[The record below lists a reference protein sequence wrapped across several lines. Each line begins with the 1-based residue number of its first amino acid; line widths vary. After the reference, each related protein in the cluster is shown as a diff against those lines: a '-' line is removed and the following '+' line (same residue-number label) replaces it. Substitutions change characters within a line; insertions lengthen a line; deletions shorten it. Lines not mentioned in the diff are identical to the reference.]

1 MTAGTLQNESS
12 TVNTG
17 RAFRLIA
24 GSEIECLKVCV
35 CVCVCVCVWVVER
48 QSIFLYQIKAGL
60 LMCSVSAHSALSVLR
75 TDSVTGVRQKTFLF
89 LWPLCSS
96 PPVSSCRSAH
106 TLSFWCNCLSEKK
119 KKKESL
125 MTHES
130 YYRPSC
136 DNRQHGERKIQWE
149 GEWVNPC
156 MWAGIRFGLRDITVL
171 L

>member
-24 GSEIECLKVCV
+24 GSEIECLKVCM
-35 CVCVCVCVWVVER
+35 CVWVVER

-75 TDSVTGVRQKTFLF
+75 TDSVTGERQKTFLF

-106 TLSFWCNCLSEKK
+106 TLSFWCNCRSEKK
-119 KKKESL
+119 EKKKAWWLTSLIIGQAVTIGSMES
-125 MTHES
+125 
-130 YYRPSC
+130 
-136 DNRQHGERKIQWE
+136 ERFSGRASE
-149 GEWVNPC
+149 
-156 MWAGIRFGLRDITVL
+156 
-171 L
+171 

>member
-1 MTAGTLQNESS
+1 MAAYNLAELCLDLAMHLNDSRHTAEWVKHRQHWESIQ
-12 TVNTG
+12 THRWLWDRV
-17 RAFRLIA
+17 
-24 GSEIECLKVCV
+24 SEGV

-75 TDSVTGVRQKTFLF
+75 TDSVTGERQKTFLF

-119 KKKESL
+119 KKK
-125 MTHES
+125 
-130 YYRPSC
+130 
-136 DNRQHGERKIQWE
+136 RKLDDS
-149 GEWVNPC
+149 
-156 MWAGIRFGLRDITVL
+156 RVL